1 MAKKIEKSL
10 VNGVDPKELGLRLK
24 RRHEERLK
32 EIEKVK
38 MQREQRD
45 RERMEKEEEREIM
58 QREEALIEAV
68 ELEKKE
74 EEFHLQQAKVRSEI
88 RVREGRARAIDLVSR
103 NLHSEDGDEFDES
116 VHPLAIFDG
125 LTLSEMDELLNDV
138 KTYLDLD
145 HKDERHKAF
154 WANMLVVANA
164 ELDEARRRDE
174 YERARSRGEEA
185 FGAMMP
191 NQGVHESVEGDVRE
205 MLEGKTRVELEELE
219 GDVERQLA
227 TGEES
232 EYWIAVLQR
241 VKVHK
246 ARTWVDDVDA
256 GLRSKR
262 AARAPR
268 DVPPPPPMAAKD
280 APPADDSDDED
291 LLGAD
296 FGKAAADAGNASDYE
311 NEDGGFSPRAVSPEP
326 MSPAG
331 GTPREGTPTRSF
343 SPEAIRARE
352 DEPDYLDVVD
362 EDEDRRELERLRALQ
377 RAKKLG
383 RFKEAAGPGATAGA
397 TERATFDAFKEGA
410 QEAAAMSG
418 AVIQNL
424 TADAGEAVEAAR
436 AKEEANARAS
446 RALAERMMGDGAGEV
461 AFAGEAPLESQVYWW
476 HDKYRPRKP
485 KYFNRVH
492 TGYEW
497 NKYNQTHYDHDNPP
511 PKTVQGTSSTSSTPI
526 SSTSPRLRRTP
537 SCRTGASTARRAS
550 SASTPV
556 PRTRTLR
563 SRSSTRSGSTRRRK
577 GFGARSSAAS
587 STSTSISSARGT
599 GVSET
604 GSSLCNETNAS
615 NIPNQTQC
623 SCGQKTSLRGGGF
636 LVLWA
641 TPARG
646 RPRSRCR
653 RLKYS
658 YITRRT
664 TPLRYLPEAA
674 SLLLASSRAHS
685 EPLVSGLAL
694 RPNTRMAPTA
704 AMVAYQG
711 ASQSSHL
718 RDWPGGGGVS
728 LKSLPLTWPSPCTP
742 SAKYPPGGPAPMRR
756 CCWRCTPRTAL
767 AANPRS
773 PDCIFALP

>member
-1 MAKKIEKSL
+1 MKGNLRSIIIEEDTARRGAKGSGAMASKKKSKKEKKEKKEKSKSKKKRSRREPSSSSSSSSDSESENSEEVRAHRAAKMAKKLAARLKQGEIAGYTDNVNPFGDANLTERFVWHKKIEKSL
-10 VNGVDPKELGLRLK
+10 VAGVDPKELGLKAEK

-103 NLHSEDGDEFDES
+103 NLHSEDGDDFDES

-125 LTLSEMDELLNDV
+125 LTLSEMDELRNDV

-164 ELDEARRRDE
+164 EIDEARRRDD
-174 YERARSRGEEA
+174 YERARSRGEDA
-185 FGAMMP
+185 FLL

-205 MLEGKTRVELEELE
+205 MLEGKTHAELEELE
-219 GDVERQLA
+219 GDVENQLA

-232 EYWIAVLQR
+232 EYWVAVLQR
-241 VKVHK
+241 VRVHK
-246 ARTWVDDVDA
+246 ARTWVGDVDA

-262 AARAPR
+262 AALAPR
-268 DVPPPPPMAAKD
+268 DVPPPPPMGKTREGEGEGQE
-280 APPADDSDDED
+280 DDSDDED

-311 NEDGGFSPRAVSPEP
+311 NEDGGFSPRAMSPAP
-326 MSPAG
+326 MSPRG
-331 GTPREGTPTRSF
+331 GTPEGDRSF

-362 EDEDRRELERLRALQ
+362 EDEDRRELTRLRAAQ
-377 RAKKLG
+377 KSKKLG

-410 QEAAAMSG
+410 REAAASHG

-424 TADAGEAVEAAR
+424 TADAGEAVEHRR
-436 AKEEANARAS
+436 AQEERS
-446 RALAERMMGDGAGEV
+446 RAMAERMMGDGSGEV

-492 TGYEW
+492 TGIRVE
-497 NKYNQTHYDHDNPP
+497 QVQPDALRPRQPTAEDGARVQVQHLLPRPHRQ
-511 PKTVQGTSSTSSTPI
+511 VQGSHVHHHAG
-526 SSTSPRLRRTP
+526 REQ
-537 SCRTGASTARRAS
+537 
-550 SASTPV
+550 
-556 PRTRTLR
+556 
-563 SRSSTRSGSTRRRK
+563 
-577 GFGARSSAAS
+577 
-587 STSTSISSARGT
+587 ARGDVHPSHPRGAPVRRHRVQGCEQ
-599 GVSET
+599 GVGVRVEERVQVLVRAGYLPPLHQLQARQVQALG
-604 GSSLCNETNAS
+604 GSSLGLQHHNMIAGRNAHS
-615 NIPNQTQC
+615 
-623 SCGQKTSLRGGGF
+623 S
-636 LVLWA
+636 
-641 TPARG
+641 
-646 RPRSRCR
+646 
-653 RLKYS
+653 
-658 YITRRT
+658 
-664 TPLRYLPEAA
+664 
-674 SLLLASSRAHS
+674 SSRN
-685 EPLVSGLAL
+685 L
-694 RPNTRMAPTA
+694 RC
-704 AMVAYQG
+704 G
-711 ASQSSHL
+711 
-718 RDWPGGGGVS
+718 
-728 LKSLPLTWPSPCTP
+728 
-742 SAKYPPGGPAPMRR
+742 
-756 CCWRCTPRTAL
+756 
-767 AANPRS
+767 
-773 PDCIFALP
+773 

>member
-1 MAKKIEKSL
+1 MGSKKKSKKEKKEKKSKSKSKKKRSRREPSSSSSSSSDSSDSDSENSEEQRRHRAAKMAKKLAARLKQGEIAGYTDNVNPFGDANLTERFVWHKKIEKSL
-10 VNGVDPKELGLRLK
+10 VNGVDPKELGLKAEK

-262 AARAPR
+262 AALAPR
-268 DVPPPPPMAAKD
+268 DVPPPPFKDGLKAATT
-280 APPADDSDDED
+280 ADDSDDED

-511 PKTVQGTSSTSSTPI
+511 PKTVQGYKFNIFYPDLI
-526 SSTSPRLRRTP
+526 DK
-537 SCRTGASTARRAS
+537 STAPTYTIMPDGSKHGETCILRIHAGPPYEDIAFKIVNKEWEYAS
-550 SASTPV
+550 K
-556 PRTRTLR
+556 
-563 SRSSTRSGSTRRRK
+563 K
-577 GFGARSSAAS
+577 GFRCSFERGIFHLYINFKRARY
-587 STSTSISSARGT
+587 
-599 GVSET
+599 
-604 GSSLCNETNAS
+604 
-615 NIPNQTQC
+615 
-623 SCGQKTSLRGGGF
+623 
-636 LVLWA
+636 
-641 TPARG
+641 
-646 RPRSRCR
+646 R
-653 RLKYS
+653 R
-658 YITRRT
+658 
-664 TPLRYLPEAA
+664 
-674 SLLLASSRAHS
+674 
-685 EPLVSGLAL
+685 
-694 RPNTRMAPTA
+694 
-704 AMVAYQG
+704 
-711 ASQSSHL
+711 
-718 RDWPGGGGVS
+718 
-728 LKSLPLTWPSPCTP
+728 
-742 SAKYPPGGPAPMRR
+742 
-756 CCWRCTPRTAL
+756 
-767 AANPRS
+767 
-773 PDCIFALP
+773 

>member
-1 MAKKIEKSL
+1 MVLTKGNLRSIGIEEDTVRRGAKGSGAMASKKKSKKEKKEKKEKSKSKKKRSRREPSSSSSSSSDSESENSEEVRAHRAAKMAKKLAARLKQGEIAGYTDNVNPFGDANLTERFVWHKKIEKSL
-10 VNGVDPKELGLRLK
+10 VAGVDPKELGLKAEK

-103 NLHSEDGDEFDES
+103 NLHSEDGDDFDES

-125 LTLSEMDELLNDV
+125 LTLSEMDELRNDV

-164 ELDEARRRDE
+164 EIDEARRRDD
-174 YERARSRGEEA
+174 YERARSRGEDA
-185 FGAMMP
+185 FLL

-205 MLEGKTRVELEELE
+205 MLEGKTHAELEELE
-219 GDVERQLA
+219 GDVENQLA

-232 EYWIAVLQR
+232 EYWVAVLQR
-241 VKVHK
+241 VRVHK
-246 ARTWVDDVDA
+246 ARTWVGDVDA

-262 AARAPR
+262 AALAPR
-268 DVPPPPPMAAKD
+268 DVPPPPPMGKTREGEAEGQE
-280 APPADDSDDED
+280 DDSDDED

-311 NEDGGFSPRAVSPEP
+311 NEDGGFSPRVMSPAP
-326 MSPAG
+326 MSPRG
-331 GTPREGTPTRSF
+331 GTPEGDRSF

-362 EDEDRRELERLRALQ
+362 EDEDRRELTRLRAAQ
-377 RAKKLG
+377 KSKKLG

-410 QEAAAMSG
+410 REAAASHG

-424 TADAGEAVEAAR
+424 TADAGEAVEHRR
-436 AKEEANARAS
+436 AQEERS
-446 RALAERMMGDGAGEV
+446 RAMAERMMGDGSGEV

-511 PKTVQGTSSTSSTPI
+511 PKTVQGYKFNIFYPDLIDKSKAPTYTIMPDGSKHGETCI
-526 SSTSPRLRRTP
+526 LRIHAGP
-537 SCRTGASTARRAS
+537 PYEDIAFKVVNKEWEYASK
-550 SASTPV
+550 
-556 PRTRTLR
+556 
-563 SRSSTRSGSTRRRK
+563 K
-577 GFGARSSAAS
+577 GFRCSFERGIFHLYINFKRARY
-587 STSTSISSARGT
+587 
-599 GVSET
+599 
-604 GSSLCNETNAS
+604 
-615 NIPNQTQC
+615 
-623 SCGQKTSLRGGGF
+623 
-636 LVLWA
+636 
-641 TPARG
+641 
-646 RPRSRCR
+646 R
-653 RLKYS
+653 R
-658 YITRRT
+658 
-664 TPLRYLPEAA
+664 
-674 SLLLASSRAHS
+674 
-685 EPLVSGLAL
+685 
-694 RPNTRMAPTA
+694 
-704 AMVAYQG
+704 
-711 ASQSSHL
+711 
-718 RDWPGGGGVS
+718 
-728 LKSLPLTWPSPCTP
+728 
-742 SAKYPPGGPAPMRR
+742 
-756 CCWRCTPRTAL
+756 
-767 AANPRS
+767 
-773 PDCIFALP
+773 